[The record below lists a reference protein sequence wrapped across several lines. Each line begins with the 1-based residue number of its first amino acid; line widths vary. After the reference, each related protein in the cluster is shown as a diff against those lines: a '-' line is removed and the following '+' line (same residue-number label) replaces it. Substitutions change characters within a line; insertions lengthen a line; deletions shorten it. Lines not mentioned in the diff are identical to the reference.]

1 VVVPGVPINLT
12 PPGFGAEKTVG
23 RFAYG
28 VGDQGVKASLGL
40 PDRSGEVDYPP
51 WVTSVVDDQ
60 RSRIRQQIATAPGYF
75 RNVAGERCGFD
86 PLAPGNDPRRSRLLE
101 LSQCQFMTP
110 VAPAAPMGAFL
121 REHYHDFTVR
131 AAAVL
136 ANGADLGVAWDG
148 DFDRC
153 FFFDHTGAFVDGEY
167 IVGLLAATFL
177 AKEHGA
183 RIVHDP
189 RVVWNTQDIVAAQG
203 GVAVQSR
210 TGHAFVKQVMRD
222 TGAVYGGEMS
232 AHHYFRDFSYCD
244 SGMIPFL
251 LISELI
257 SRQGALADLVAGRKA
272 AFPSS
277 GEINFRLPNAAASL
291 ERVREMFEPLAETVD
306 ETDGLSLSFG
316 DWRMNLRSSNTEPL
330 VRLNIESRGNAD
342 LLPQKLALI
351 SKVLQEG

>member
-1 VVVPGVPINLT
+1 
-12 PPGFGAEKTVG
+12 
-23 RFAYG
+23 
-28 VGDQGVKASLGL
+28 
-40 PDRSGEVDYPP
+40 
-51 WVTSVVDDQ
+51 
-60 RSRIRQQIATAPGYF
+60 
-75 RNVAGERCGFD
+75 
-86 PLAPGNDPRRSRLLE
+86 
-101 LSQCQFMTP
+101 
-110 VAPAAPMGAFL
+110 
-121 REHYHDFTVR
+121 
-131 AAAVL
+131 
-136 ANGADLGVAWDG
+136 
-148 DFDRC
+148 
-153 FFFDHTGAFVDGEY
+153 
-167 IVGLLAATFL
+167 VGLLAAAFL

-189 RVVWNTQDIVAAQG
+189 RVVWNTQDIVATQG
-203 GVAVQSR
+203 GVSVQSR

-351 SKVLQEG
+351 FKVLQEG